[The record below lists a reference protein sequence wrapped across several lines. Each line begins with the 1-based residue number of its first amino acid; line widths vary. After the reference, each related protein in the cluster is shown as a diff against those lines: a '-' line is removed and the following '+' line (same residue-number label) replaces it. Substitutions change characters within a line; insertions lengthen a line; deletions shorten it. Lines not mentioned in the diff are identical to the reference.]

1 MKSWMSYNLVI
12 LKIWKGMEQSI
23 FYRGN
28 KTKPRKALS
37 DIDNLL
43 KKISSKTP
51 E

>member
-1 MKSWMSYNLVI
+1 MKSWMSYYLVI

-28 KTKPRKALS
+28 KIKPQKALS